1 MTSADV
7 ARPTS
12 GINSGKLLKMDET
25 TIDEIRWHH
34 IRDPNSPEL
43 DQLGERYRLHPLHI
57 EDCRTRN
64 QSAKI
69 EEGQDYLFT
78 VLKPVELAKD
88 RTLKIADLDLFL
100 GHDYLITIMETE
112 CGIVRQVLDS
122 VHAKAAGQRPDQL
135 YHLIMDGI
143 VDGYLPVIDH
153 FNEDIDDI
161 EDAVLT
167 DPTPK
172 LLQKIFEMKRSLIEL
187 RRILANMRDIAGHLQ
202 RTQSELIKQDL
213 WPFLRDVYDHLARNL
228 DMVEM
233 QRDLLTGAMDIYLS
247 SVANRTNQ
255 VMKVLTVMG
264 TIALPSIVISGIYGM
279 NIKGIPWLNSPYGM
293 EIISGLMLGTTL
305 VLLMVLKK
313 FDWW

>member
-1 MTSADV
+1 MGEST
-7 ARPTS
+7 
-12 GINSGKLLKMDET
+12 
-25 TIDEIRWHH
+25 WHD

-43 DQLGERYRLHPLHI
+43 DQLAERYGLHPLHI
-57 EDCRTRN
+57 EDCRSRN

-69 EEGQDYLFT
+69 EEGQNYLFT
-78 VLKPVELAKD
+78 VLKPVELAAH
-88 RTLKIADLDLFL
+88 RALNIVDLDLFL
-100 GHDYLITIMETE
+100 GQNYLITVMETE
-112 CGIVRQVLDS
+112 CGTVRQVLDA
-122 VHAKAAGQRPDQL
+122 VHSKAAGQRPDQL
-135 YHLIMDGI
+135 YHQIMDGI
-143 VDGYLPVIDH
+143 VDRYLPVIDR
-153 FNEDIDDI
+153 FNEDIDNV
-161 EDAVLT
+161 EDAVLAA
-167 DPTPK
+167 PSPH
-172 LLQKIFEMKRSLIEL
+172 LLQNIFEMKRSLIEL

-202 RTQSELIKQDL
+202 RTQNELIQPDL

-293 EIISGLMLGTTL
+293 EIVSALMLGTTL
-305 VLLMVLKK
+305 VLLLVLKK
-313 FDWW
+313 FDWL

>member
-1 MTSADV
+1 M
-7 ARPTS
+7 
-12 GINSGKLLKMDET
+12 NET
-25 TIDEIRWHH
+25 TWHD

-43 DQLGERYRLHPLHI
+43 DRLAELYGLHPLHI
-57 EDCRTRN
+57 EDCRTRK

-69 EEGQDYLFT
+69 EEGQNYLFT
-78 VLKPVELAKD
+78 VLKPVELERD
-88 RTLKIADLDLFL
+88 HTLKIADLDLFL
-100 GHDYLITIMETE
+100 GQNYVITVMETE
-112 CGIVRQVLDS
+112 CGIVHQVLDS

-135 YHLIMDGI
+135 YHMVMDGI
-143 VDGYLPVIDH
+143 VDGYLPVIDSY
-153 FNEDIDDI
+153 NEDIDQVEDI
-161 EDAVLT
+161 VLT
-167 DPTPK
+167 DPTPQ
-172 LLQKIFEMKRSLIEL
+172 LLQRIFELKRSLIEL

-202 RTQSELIKQDL
+202 RTQNELIKQDL

-279 NIKGIPWLNSPYGM
+279 NVKGIPWLNSPHGM
-293 EIISGLMLGTTL
+293 EIVSALMIATTL
-305 VLLMVLKK
+305 VLLWVLKK
-313 FDWW
+313 FDWL